1 MIFRSILATGSDIEE
16 VAAELVDG
24 AGSSE
29 ADLAVLF
36 VSHHYDPRLGDLLHQ
51 VHSGINVRNLIGC
64 TGESIIG
71 PDREVEGQPAAVLWL
86 ASMPDVR
93 VLPFLID
100 QEDLHEFEDVSALI
114 DRVGA
119 TPEDDPSFVIL
130 AEPFT
135 FDILTGLKYLDEAY
149 PNRPKVG
156 GLASGADEPG
166 QNRLFINDQELRQG
180 LVGVALTGPVRIDTV
195 VSQGCR
201 PVGDS
206 FVVTKA
212 HDNIIEELGGQKPYD
227 VLRQVY
233 MEAASEDQ
241 ALMQRGL
248 HVGVMLS
255 EHSGQ
260 SRPSDFLINNLL
272 GVYEESK
279 LAIGYLI
286 RPGQKIQF
294 HVRDA
299 SSADA
304 DMQSM
309 LQAKRDHTASA
320 PTGGL
325 LFNCNGRGRRL
336 FAQDNHD
343 IALVNQAFD
352 SCQVAGFFAQGE
364 IGPVGGKTF
373 VHGFTSSL
381 ILFQEAKH

>member
-1 MIFRSILATGSDIEE
+1 MIFRSILATGPDIEE
-16 VAAELVDG
+16 VAAELIDG

-36 VSHHYDPRLGDLLHQ
+36 VSHHYDPQLGELLRQ
-51 VHSGINVRNLIGC
+51 VHGGINVRNLLGC

-100 QEDLHEFEDVSALI
+100 QEDLHEFEDVPALV

-119 TPEDDPSFVIL
+119 DPEDDPSFVIV

-201 PVGDS
+201 PVGES
-206 FVVTKA
+206 YVVTKA

-241 ALMQRGL
+241 ALMQQGL

-255 EHSGQ
+255 EHSDH
-260 SRPSDFLINNLL
+260 SKPSDFLINNLL
-272 GVYEESK
+272 GVY
-279 LAIGYLI
+279 
-286 RPGQKIQF
+286 
-294 HVRDA
+294 
-299 SSADA
+299 
-304 DMQSM
+304 
-309 LQAKRDHTASA
+309 
-320 PTGGL
+320 
-325 LFNCNGRGRRL
+325 
-336 FAQDNHD
+336 
-343 IALVNQAFD
+343 
-352 SCQVAGFFAQGE
+352 
-364 IGPVGGKTF
+364 
-373 VHGFTSSL
+373 
-381 ILFQEAKH
+381 